1 MYSYND
7 YTSNYLNSKKMSTY
21 CSIWLPLAI
30 FLYLAGTATFSMS
43 MYFVL
48 LYTIHT
54 DILIY
59 AYLLVG
65 LGILALVFLYL
76 QITQF
81 LRNRHAQL
89 YPHLIMSM
97 PTATAPNNMSAV

>member
-1 MYSYND
+1 MP
-7 YTSNYLNSKKMSTY
+7 TS
-21 CSIWLPLAI
+21 CSIWFPLAV
-30 FLYLAGTATFSMS
+30 FLYLSGTATFSMS

-59 AYLLVG
+59 AYLLIALV
-65 LGILALVFLYL
+65 LLAIVFLYL
-76 QITQF
+76 QITQY

-97 PTATAPNNMSAV
+97 PTATAPSSMSQV

>member
-1 MYSYND
+1 
-7 YTSNYLNSKKMSTY
+7 MSTY

-30 FLYLAGTATFSMS
+30 FLYLAGSATFSMS

-59 AYLLVG
+59 AYLLVA
-65 LGILALVFLYL
+65 LVVMGIVFLYL
-76 QITQF
+76 QITQY
-81 LRNRHAQL
+81 LRNRQ
-89 YPHLIMSM
+89 YHLIMSR
-97 PTATAPNNMSAV
+97 PTPIAPNSISIV